1 MAKMSRAHCTALQEK
16 GRDPIHLLPQYS
28 ARHIYVS
35 KNVCIQNECMNEYRT
50 KGALP
55 LMSTYESELSGY
67 DCSCYLEHL
76 SFLVPPLIP
85 RLKSV
90 NKNYYIFSESGHWGQ
105 KLTASSHSWQSAL
118 TRLYFSTVFISIT
131 LLLQETLPWAND
143 SMFIIPSRPIKSP
156 VKASAAPIFII
167 FIIPWPLSNP
177 NPTPCLAQDHS
188 SALEDHH

>member
-1 MAKMSRAHCTALQEK
+1 MANMSRAHCTALQEK
-16 GRDPIHLLPQYS
+16 GRDPIRLLPQYS
-28 ARHIYVS
+28 ARHMYVS
-35 KNVCIQNECMNEYRT
+35 KNICILNEWMHEWMHEWIQDQ
-50 KGALP
+50 GALP
-55 LMSTYESELSGY
+55 LMSTYESELLGY

-85 RLKSV
+85 RLKPV

-118 TRLYFSTVFISIT
+118 TRLYFSIVFISVT

-156 VKASAAPIFII
+156 VKRISSTNIYYTM
-167 FIIPWPLSNP
+167 IPVQS
-177 NPTPCLAQDHS
+177 
-188 SALEDHH
+188 